1 MSAVVE
7 AKVKYGKRYTKIVYS
22 NLAGKLQSRSICCNI
37 KYKTL
42 ELEHSAEIEQDKPG
56 MKLDEE

>member
-1 MSAVVE
+1 MSAFVE
-7 AKVKYGKRYTKIVYS
+7 TKVQYGKGHTKIVYS

>member
-7 AKVKYGKRYTKIVYS
+7 TKFKDGKRYTKIVYS

-42 ELEHSAEIEQDKPG
+42 ELEHSA
-56 MKLDEE
+56 